1 MKAKVGDLELQYD
14 TFGDRASKPLLLI
27 MGLGAQMTTWP
38 EGLCEELAARGFF
51 VARFDNRDIG
61 LSTYLDELGPPDF
74 AAPAYTLDDMAADAV
89 GVLDHLGVEKAHVVG
104 ASMGGMI
111 AQLVAI
117 NHADRV
123 LSLTSIMSNVGGG
136 DSVQPADG
144 SLGAIF
150 APPPPDREGRIESSV
165 VLRRILAGGNPI
177 DEARE
182 RELAAAQIDR
192 AWHPEGTMRQAAAI
206 VSAGSRRDALGRLQV
221 PALVIHGQDDPLV
234 PPENGR
240 RTAGAIPGARLL
252 EFEGMGHNLP
262 PQTWPRIADAIADL
276 AARTEAPQATA

>member
-1 MKAKVGDLELQYD
+1 MKAKVGDLELEYD
-14 TFGDRASKPLLLI
+14 TFGDRNARPLLLI

-38 EGLCEELAARGFF
+38 VGLCEELAARDFF
-51 VARFDNRDIG
+51 VARFDNRDVG
-61 LSTYLDELGPPDF
+61 LSTYLDELGPANF
-74 AAPAYTLDDMAADAV
+74 AVPAYTLDDMAADAV
-89 GVLDHLGVEKAHVVG
+89 GVLDHLAIDKAHIVG

-117 NHADRV
+117 NHPERV
-123 LSLTSIMSNVGGG
+123 LSLTSIMSNVGG
-136 DSVQPADG
+136 DDNAQPADEAIT
-144 SLGAIF
+144 AIF
-150 APPPPDREGRIESSV
+150 APPPPDREGRIESS
-165 VLRRILAGGNPI
+165 LTIRRILAGGNPI
-177 DEARE
+177 DEDRE

-206 VSAGSRRDALGRLQV
+206 LSARSRREALGRLRV

-234 PPENGR
+234 PLENGR

-262 PQTWPRIADAIADL
+262 PRTWPLIADAVAEL
-276 AARTEAPQATA
+276 ARAAEAGVTA